1 MSLKTF
7 LSRIPAMPAIGVG
20 LILLSILSFRANG
33 KILPMIGSAIGT
45 WLLIESWDKAKGDPA
60 VQRRAHALTFLLRK
74 LTSARD
80 QSVN

>member
-1 MSLKTF
+1 MSLKAR

-20 LILLSILSFRANG
+20 LIFLSILSFRSNG

-60 VQRRAHALTFLLRK
+60 VQRRAHALAFLLRK
-74 LTSARD
+74 LTNSGDR
-80 QSVN
+80 STS